1 MKYRMVKFLVMLVF
15 VSNSVVAQEAY
26 SIEEGEVKII
36 GEELLEE
43 IHNKRVN
50 AFFTDSLHTGFRVQ
64 VYSGSDRAQANEI
77 MQMLQHQWPDYG
89 VYLRFDAPNFKVRIG
104 NFKSRLQAQYIFN
117 LLATDYPNLFLV
129 PEKVNPK

>member
-1 MKYRMVKFLVMLVF
+1 MLVF

-104 NFKSRLQAQYIFN
+104 NFKAACRRNIFLTYLLQIIPICFW
-117 LLATDYPNLFLV
+117 FL
-129 PEKVNPK
+129 KK

>member
-1 MKYRMVKFLVMLVF
+1 MKQEIVKLLVMLVF
-15 VSNSVVAQEAY
+15 LSNSAFAQEAY
-26 SIEEGEVKII
+26 NTDEGEVKII

-50 AFFTDSLHTGFRVQ
+50 TFFTDSLHPGFRVQ
-64 VYSGSDRAQANEI
+64 VYSGTDRNQANEI

-104 NFKSRLQAQYIFN
+104 DFKSRLQAQYIFN